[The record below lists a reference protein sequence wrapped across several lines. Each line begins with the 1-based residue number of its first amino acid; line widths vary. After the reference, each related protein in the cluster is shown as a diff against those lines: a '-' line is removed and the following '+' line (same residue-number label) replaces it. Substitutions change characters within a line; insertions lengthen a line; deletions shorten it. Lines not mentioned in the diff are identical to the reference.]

1 MEERLVTLFFKKV
14 IIGLMLTIVALV
26 GGACSTKETMSK
38 QASEKL
44 IKDESVP
51 YIGFLLDTL
60 EEERWYKDKQLFED
74 HVKSLGGQVKTLAAN
89 GSDAVQLKQ
98 AQLLIEEGVD
108 VLVVV
113 PHNAEEGAKIVEM
126 AHNNKVKVISYDRLI
141 TKSELDYYISFDN
154 KKVGVLQ
161 ATEIVKHTPRG
172 NFVYIGGAETDNNA
186 LLFREGAMS
195 VLQPLIDKGDI
206 TLIAEQYT
214 EEWNPENAKN
224 NMKAILKKAN
234 NKVNAVVAAN
244 DGTAGG
250 AISALSDVGLA
261 GKVPVS
267 GQDAELDG
275 VKRLVTGTQTM
286 TVYKPI
292 PVIATQAAE
301 MAFKVAKDEAIS
313 TDTTI
318 NNHKIDVPTILLEPT
333 TVMKETINSTIVKDG
348 YLSEEEIYRN

>member
-1 MEERLVTLFFKKV
+1 MIVFYKKAV
-14 IIGLMLTIVALV
+14 IGLLLSIVALI
-26 GGACSTKETMSK
+26 GTACSTTETSSK
-38 QASEKL
+38 QASVKL
-44 IKDESVP
+44 IQDESVP

-89 GSDAVQLKQ
+89 GSDAVQLVQ

-113 PHNAEEGAKIVEM
+113 PHNAEEGAKIVEL
-126 AHNNKVKVISYDRLI
+126 AHKHKVKVISYDRLI
-141 TKSELDYYISFDN
+141 TKSDLDYYISFDN

-161 ATEIVKHTPRG
+161 ATEIVKHTPKG
-172 NFVYIGGAETDNNA
+172 NFVYIGGAETDHNA
-186 LLFREGAMS
+186 VLFREGALS

-206 TLIAEQYT
+206 TLLADQYT
-214 EEWNPENAKN
+214 EEWNPKNAEN
-224 NMKAILKKAN
+224 NMKAILTKVN
-234 NKVNAVVAAN
+234 NKVDAVVAAN

-250 AISALSDVGLA
+250 AINALSDVGLA
-261 GKVPVS
+261 GKVSVS
-267 GQDAELDG
+267 GQDAELNG
-275 VKRLVTGTQTM
+275 VKRLVAGTQTM

-301 MAFKVAKDEAIS
+301 MAYQVAKDKTIT

-318 NNHKIDVPTILLEPT
+318 NNQKTDVPAILLEPMPVT
-333 TVMKETINSTIVKDG
+333 KETIKSTIVKDG
-348 YLSEEEIYRN
+348 YLTEEEIYRK